1 MSKRSAIFSSFL
13 FLVIFLL
20 ISPKAAADYRQE
32 VLATSAGLST
42 LQVPP
47 TVQGPGFIL
56 PDSPFFFFDQLK
68 QNVRLFFA
76 FTPEAKAKVNANVAG
91 ERLAELRFMLARNNL
106 SAAKIALEGI
116 SDNFNKA
123 VNEVAVAK
131 LAGRNVS
138 ALAKSINDD
147 IKQKR
152 QTLDVLNE
160 QTKGE
165 LKARV
170 DAVQTSL
177 FRSKVEVEDALS
189 ESELENEIRDDLN
202 KKAQERI
209 KEASDSAREI
219 QADLSELQKE
229 ASGAAQSSLTRRQEA
244 LQKAIEKKNEVLR
257 KVEEKLLEKEK
268 EKQSKLL
275 EAQNKAVE
283 KAREA
288 VAKAQEAALKFQQIQ
303 QTVNEIRNQAVGVSG
318 ENSNIVPKPTP
329 TPVKPTTTNNSNR

>member
-32 VLATSAGLST
+32 VLATSTGLSM

-189 ESELENEIRDDLN
+189 ENELENEIRDDLN

-268 EKQSKLL
+268 KKQEKLL
-275 EAQNKAVE
+275 EAQGKASE
-283 KAREA
+283 EA
-288 VAKAQEAALKFQQIQ
+288 KEAIQKAQEAAIKFQKFAD
-303 QTVNEIRNQAVGVSG
+303 TVNEIRNKSASI
-318 ENSNIVPKPTP
+318 EL
-329 TPVKPTTTNNSNR
+329 KPTTASNKEEKKEIKP